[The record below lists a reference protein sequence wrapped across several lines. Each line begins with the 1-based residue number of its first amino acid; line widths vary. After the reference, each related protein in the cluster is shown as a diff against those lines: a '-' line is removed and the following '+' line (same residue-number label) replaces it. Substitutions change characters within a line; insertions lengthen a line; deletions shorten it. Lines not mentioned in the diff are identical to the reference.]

1 MTPPL
6 EFRLSS
12 DDPRAH
18 TVARLRVVCPHHLDL
33 VLFEHC
39 MSADG
44 GTWLNEVHGYR
55 DEMVGVSLEPLSD
68 RARSRAAL
76 LGLTLPVEHAA
87 R

>member
-1 MTPPL
+1 
-6 EFRLSS
+6 
-12 DDPRAH
+12 
-18 TVARLRVVCPHHLDL
+18 